1 MKYIEFVNE
10 VESLYVTHSQ
20 RLYSCSAKV
29 CRLALS
35 TILHD
40 TPIAL
45 VSYNTCVA
53 VYLPHNS
60 RLYVFDYYSPT
71 TCQHVCKFERWL
83 KERHHDVKRI
93 NLYHRKRNKNG
104 SYLVYD
110 DEVEV

>member
-1 MKYIEFVNE
+1 MKYYKFVKE
-10 VESLYVTHSQ
+10 IESLDTSVAK
-20 RLYSCSAKV
+20 RLYRCNAMI
-29 CRLALS
+29 CGLS
-35 TILHD
+35 YSPTLND
-40 TPIAL
+40 TPTAL

-83 KERHHDVKRI
+83 RERYHYVVRI

-110 DEVEV
+110 EEVYV